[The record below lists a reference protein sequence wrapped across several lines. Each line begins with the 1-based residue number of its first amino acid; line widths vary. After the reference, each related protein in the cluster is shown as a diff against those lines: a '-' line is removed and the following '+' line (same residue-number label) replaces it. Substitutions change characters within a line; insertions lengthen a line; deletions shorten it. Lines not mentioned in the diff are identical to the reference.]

1 MKLASG
7 TFCDLSEF
15 GRPDFSLSKS
25 KKARGDSV
33 HLAADAVVETS
44 ESEQIVVDEEP
55 LETKTDFGSLKSRL
69 SQTLQAI
76 KNWKKTFPKA
86 LDTPQQVEPERYFSY
101 ST

>member
-1 MKLASG
+1 M
-7 TFCDLSEF
+7 TNLSIGELIF
-15 GRPDFSLSKS
+15 NFSKS

-33 HLAADAVVETS
+33 LLTATVVEDTS
-44 ESEQIVVDEEP
+44 EPEQIVVDEEP

-86 LDTPQQVEPERYFSY
+86 VETPKQVEPER
-101 ST
+101 